1 MMISEFELLGEK
13 VKRLAELTQSLRLEN
28 ATLRRD
34 TLDLLSEN
42 KDLRERVQNA
52 HDRVEVLLAHL
63 PEDGEAK
70 ELA

>member
-1 MMISEFELLGEK
+1 MISEFELLGDK

-34 TLDLLSEN
+34 ALDLLSEN
-42 KDLRERVQNA
+42 KDLRERVQKA
-52 HDRVEVLLAHL
+52 HDRVEVLLTHL